1 MRSVS
6 HSACVT
12 GAHIASVGVPSAAS
26 RLKTPVPPFR
36 GNAPSRNSHNQK
48 NVAGTE
54 RITRRSAP
62 SRLIA
67 YTSSRDGSL
76 NETTD
81 QAVQMRSNPLGH
93 SGYFRWPALHN
104 NTLVFVCED
113 DLHCVDVRGGLPR
126 RITDAPGPTKK
137 PVFSPC
143 GSHLAFTV
151 EEDECEEVYV
161 VHVKGGPVVRITHVG
176 AERVRVAS
184 WSPDGTKLFFVSS
197 AQQHFVD
204 VETLFYVQIV
214 WEGEEG
220 DRSIVGA
227 SEPTRAELG
236 PAHDAQFQPGGFGKV
251 IGRNTHDPATANWK
265 GYKGGASGEVWVD
278 LTGNNTFER
287 LALVDKDNSTKRFNI
302 GDVVWATKER
312 IVCIADDGDGRAQL
326 YSFLADGKKARLTK
340 HTARRD
346 FCVRHLCADQAVD
359 PDSKTITVAYVAGG
373 KLFTSVVTFDDE
385 NSGVVGSEVPIEW
398 RGPKAQLEKFK
409 LDEPNEFIDDINLH
423 PEGLTTVVV
432 TRGRVFTMGL
442 WDGPS
447 VELEAPC
454 VSGKQF
460 TSDSYG
466 KSTGDESLLPPG
478 SRTLFEIAGNGF
490 LGGGGSGVTKGVTAQ
505 SQNNNPYAPRA
516 RLASYLWDATRVL
529 IVRDGKG
536 EDDLEVH
543 WTDGS
548 REARFLNVPPGV
560 LGRPLSITP
569 STESPLVAIVNH
581 RAELLLIDCD
591 TGGGDVRSEKNGKNN
606 AEEHDTKKN
615 NPPVIRLCDTSHES
629 SGIKNVVWSPCGCW
643 IAYTWYSDCDLSL
656 IRVVDVRSGEVHDI
670 THPVLGDSCP
680 AWDPEGNYLYFLS
693 SRELEPAYDSGKLGL
708 SFHGVLKPHCVSLR
722 PDVKNPLLKR
732 LRPPHDGSDDD
743 DDESEADADSASS
756 DSDASACHSDAPPP
770 ISIDFN
776 NIGCRVLALP
786 MPSGRYANLLGLDH
800 GNFCLLKFQDK
811 RPGRV
816 GLDVPYY
823 ADSAS
828 DDGSAGGDGVSLSTG
843 GALLKFDLGNL
854 KTSVLVESGVRS
866 VSLSMDRRCTL
877 LEKIDQGSIEYRAL
891 KAGSKF
897 DDEDSDGEEIDFDL
911 CNKRSG
917 LLDLES
923 RIQIVVDPLK
933 EWTQMFVE
941 AWRVLRDEWVFPGMD
956 PGDTALESRGDD
968 TLNDSNSFKVASTQN
983 ATPNHHLTRWNECLR
998 KYAHLVLPRV
1008 GARSELD
1015 DVFDELA
1022 AELRSSHV
1030 SISTGDLSSETRRR
1044 HSVLPGRLGCDVRWV
1059 NIHDVGNDGSTAS
1072 DGSSSA
1078 SGYQSSSGGYQIT
1091 KLITGDL
1098 WDNLSG
1104 GCLVKPGVNI
1114 SVGDVILK
1122 INGRRLTKTFGA
1134 SEALVGAGGKEVLL
1148 TVLVG
1153 ERSDGSLDNAFDE
1166 LSLKGKKGK
1175 VSRDVLVSKNK
1186 ASKNPQ
1192 ASHPKFTP
1200 NPASVDCDLRRVP
1213 GTVITTRVRAM
1224 YSELDARYRDLIA
1237 TRNSR
1242 VAELSGNKV
1251 GYLHVPDMERFGYS
1265 EFWRRFPN
1273 ESKKHAL
1280 IVDLRGNGGGHISEL
1295 ILQKLTQKPFA
1306 LDVPR
1311 RGEPVTYPSHAMV
1324 GPVVTIVDQD
1334 TGSDAELLAI
1344 SFRQERGTGN
1354 SRIVGV
1360 TTWGGLLTVSD
1371 GGVTLVDGGYVS
1383 FPSQNVVVFGGNG
1396 DDKGNSSKDSSGS
1409 SDNKNE
1415 KIYKPGNLVE
1425 NRGVVPDVSVEVSPS
1440 DYLKGVDPQ
1449 LDTAV
1454 MEALSLLG
1462 VDVCTLGQ
1470 SDIKSQNQNVCA
1482 ADSRRALE
1490 ALKQTKAK
1498 DGSHTQKNKNWP
1510 FKTFAPY
1517 PGDESSESSSESE
1530 LDSDD
1535 DARRKPKGAS
1545 RRR

>member
-1 MRSVS
+1 
-6 HSACVT
+6 
-12 GAHIASVGVPSAAS
+12 
-26 RLKTPVPPFR
+26 
-36 GNAPSRNSHNQK
+36 
-48 NVAGTE
+48 
-54 RITRRSAP
+54 
-62 SRLIA
+62 
-67 YTSSRDGSL
+67 
-76 NETTD
+76 
-81 QAVQMRSNPLGH
+81 
-93 SGYFRWPALHN
+93 
-104 NTLVFVCED
+104 
-113 DLHCVDVRGGLPR
+113 
-126 RITDAPGPTKK
+126 
-137 PVFSPC
+137 
-143 GSHLAFTV
+143 
-151 EEDECEEVYV
+151 
-161 VHVKGGPVVRITHVG
+161 
-176 AERVRVAS
+176 
-184 WSPDGTKLFFVSS
+184 
-197 AQQHFVD
+197 
-204 VETLFYVQIV
+204 
-214 WEGEEG
+214 
-220 DRSIVGA
+220 
-227 SEPTRAELG
+227 
-236 PAHDAQFQPGGFGKV
+236 
-251 IGRNTHDPATANWK
+251 
-265 GYKGGASGEVWVD
+265 
-278 LTGNNTFER
+278 
-287 LALVDKDNSTKRFNI
+287 
-302 GDVVWATKER
+302 
-312 IVCIADDGDGRAQL
+312 
-326 YSFLADGKKARLTK
+326 
-340 HTARRD
+340 
-346 FCVRHLCADQAVD
+346 
-359 PDSKTITVAYVAGG
+359 
-373 KLFTSVVTFDDE
+373 
-385 NSGVVGSEVPIEW
+385 
-398 RGPKAQLEKFK
+398 
-409 LDEPNEFIDDINLH
+409 
-423 PEGLTTVVV
+423 
-432 TRGRVFTMGL
+432 
-442 WDGPS
+442 
-447 VELEAPC
+447 
-454 VSGKQF
+454 
-460 TSDSYG
+460 
-466 KSTGDESLLPPG
+466 
-478 SRTLFEIAGNGF
+478 
-490 LGGGGSGVTKGVTAQ
+490 
-505 SQNNNPYAPRA
+505 
-516 RLASYLWDATRVL
+516 
-529 IVRDGKG
+529 
-536 EDDLEVH
+536 
-543 WTDGS
+543 
-548 REARFLNVPPGV
+548 
-560 LGRPLSITP
+560 
-569 STESPLVAIVNH
+569 
-581 RAELLLIDCD
+581 
-591 TGGGDVRSEKNGKNN
+591 
-606 AEEHDTKKN
+606 
-615 NPPVIRLCDTSHES
+615 
-629 SGIKNVVWSPCGCW
+629 
-643 IAYTWYSDCDLSL
+643 
-656 IRVVDVRSGEVHDI
+656 
-670 THPVLGDSCP
+670 
-680 AWDPEGNYLYFLS
+680 
-693 SRELEPAYDSGKLGL
+693 
-708 SFHGVLKPHCVSLR
+708 
-722 PDVKNPLLKR
+722 
-732 LRPPHDGSDDD
+732 
-743 DDESEADADSASS
+743 
-756 DSDASACHSDAPPP
+756 
-770 ISIDFN
+770 
-776 NIGCRVLALP
+776 

-800 GNFCLLKFQDK
+800 GNLCLLKFQDK

-1153 ERSDGSLDNAFDE
+1153 ERSNGSLDNAFDE

-1280 IVDLRGNGGGHISEL
+1280 IVDLRGNGGGAHFRVDTPETYSE
-1295 ILQKLTQKPFA
+1295 A
-1306 LDVPR
+1306 VCAGCSEAGGAGDV
-1311 RGEPVTYPSHAMV
+1311 S
-1324 GPVVTIVDQD
+1324 Q
-1334 TGSDAELLAI
+1334 
-1344 SFRQERGTGN
+1344 
-1354 SRIVGV
+1354 SR
-1360 TTWGGLLTVSD
+1360 D
-1371 GGVTLVDGGYVS
+1371 GGAG
-1383 FPSQNVVVFGGNG
+1383 G
-1396 DDKGNSSKDSSGS
+1396 DD
-1409 SDNKNE
+1409 
-1415 KIYKPGNLVE
+1415 
-1425 NRGVVPDVSVEVSPS
+1425 RGPRHG
-1440 DYLKGVDPQ
+1440 L
-1449 LDTAV
+1449 
-1454 MEALSLLG
+1454 
-1462 VDVCTLGQ
+1462 
-1470 SDIKSQNQNVCA
+1470 
-1482 ADSRRALE
+1482 
-1490 ALKQTKAK
+1490 
-1498 DGSHTQKNKNWP
+1498 
-1510 FKTFAPY
+1510 
-1517 PGDESSESSSESE
+1517 
-1530 LDSDD
+1530 
-1535 DARRKPKGAS
+1535 
-1545 RRR
+1545 